1 MLSPA
6 TLAAYWRDGFIVL
19 PDILT
24 PAEVEALR
32 RVTDAFVSRTRAVAA
47 NDEIYD
53 LEESHSS
60 DEPRVRRI
68 KTPHLHDPEYARAA
82 QHPKIVEVL
91 RDLWGT
97 VRFDT
102 GKLNMK
108 SARYGAPI
116 EWHQD

>member
-6 TLAAYWRDGFIVL
+6 ALAACRRDGLIVL

-24 PAEVEALR
+24 PVEVEALR
-32 RVTDAFVSRTRAVAA
+32 GVTDAFVSRARAGAA

-68 KTPHLHDPEYARAA
+68 KTPHLHDPECAHAA
-82 QHPKIVEVL
+82 QHPKIVGAAGSV
-91 RDLWGT
+91 GNGA
-97 VRFDT
+97 F
-102 GKLNMK
+102 
-108 SARYGAPI
+108 RYR
-116 EWHQD
+116 